1 VKSIT
6 TLAPVRSVARP
17 LTARADPADAA
28 AGSDLSAHTGLSDLA
43 ERAGSADGSARSED
57 EDEILL
63 LLAETRLSA
72 AGPGPAAVRTRE
84 RRGRM
89 LK

>member
-6 TLAPVRSVARP
+6 TLAPVRSVPRP

-28 AGSDLSAHTGLSDLA
+28 AVSGRTGLSDLA
-43 ERAGSADGSARSED
+43 ERAGPADRSARSED
-57 EDEILL
+57 DGEILL

-84 RRGRM
+84 RPGRM

>member
-17 LTARADPADAA
+17 LTDRADPADAA
-28 AGSDLSAHTGLSDLA
+28 
-43 ERAGSADGSARSED
+43 RSED
-57 EDEILL
+57 DGEILL

-84 RRGRM
+84 RPGRM